1 MDAAFADFSKFIG
14 YELKKEQTEAIS
26 SVLSDSDVLV
36 VLPTSFGKSMI
47 YQALPWLSVYLG
59 QRTSPI
65 VLVISPLVAIM
76 KNQVVL
82 MKRKGI
88 NAAFIGEEQQDQQV
102 ISTIRAGHIPLVYGS
117 PEAILSASWRSML
130 VSKIWTERIIAVAI
144 DEAHLPEFTC
154 QFTLMP
160 EEVGQI

>member
-1 MDAAFADFSKFIG
+1 MLHLLISLNL
-14 YELKKEQTEAIS
+14 LKKQIEAIS
-26 SVLSDSDVLV
+26 SVFSVLGSDVLV

-76 KNQVVL
+76 KHQVVL

-88 NAAFIGEEQQDQQV
+88 NAQP
-102 ISTIRAGHIPLVYGS
+102 SLVKS
-117 PEAILSASWRSML
+117 S
-130 VSKIWTERIIAVAI
+130 
-144 DEAHLPEFTC
+144 
-154 QFTLMP
+154 
-160 EEVGQI
+160 